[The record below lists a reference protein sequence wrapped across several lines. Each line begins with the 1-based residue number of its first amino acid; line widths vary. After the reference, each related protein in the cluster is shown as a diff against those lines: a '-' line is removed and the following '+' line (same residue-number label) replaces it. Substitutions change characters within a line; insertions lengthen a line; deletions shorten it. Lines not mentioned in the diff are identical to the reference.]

1 MIGLPID
8 IERPDAEIMAD
19 IDRVWQQTRHVP
31 MGEKPD
37 ADAIAAMNRAR
48 EEVRKPA
55 VV

>member
-1 MIGLPID
+1 
-8 IERPDAEIMAD
+8 
-19 IDRVWQQTRHVP
+19 

-37 ADAIAAMNRAR
+37 ADAIAAMKRAR